1 MNENYGILD
10 RSIYIL
16 GIFFRNFFTKNI
28 HILWKIQF
36 DIVMHCKKRAENEKA
51 ISHRSRIIAFFFS
64 TKPHWNV
71 WVDLVHTYYLLV
83 RRVNEVRVLGW
94 RQVEQGFLY
103 FFFCHIRFLFK
114 EECIKDRRYRTLRN
128 HQWRKAS
135 LNLSSTHFLGN
146 QDFGLQV

>member
-16 GIFFRNFFTKNI
+16 GIFLRNFFTKNI

-71 WVDLVHTYYLLV
+71 WVNLVHTYYLMV
-83 RRVNEVRVLGW
+83 RRVNETRVLGICSIMKNW
-94 RQVEQGFLY
+94 VEGKLNKVFLY
-103 FFFCHIRFLFK
+103 FFCHL
-114 EECIKDRRYRTLRN
+114 
-128 HQWRKAS
+128 
-135 LNLSSTHFLGN
+135 LNLSSTHFSCT
-146 QDFGLQV
+146 QDFGLQVVR